1 MGSYKGQESE
11 MHTLY
16 PACKMVRTNSK
27 EEMSLLHPDG
37 TLRGSCKNRSFN
49 AKYVIFCLSASKEPS
64 ATNCQECQESA
75 KVLVLQM
82 EEDAPLSSM
91 KVLAERVRSA

>member
-1 MGSYKGQESE
+1 MWECSSIGIELKPGINRPPYRGGPILSYKGQESE

-49 AKYVIFCLSASKEPS
+49 AKYVIFCLSATKEPS
-64 ATNCQECQESA
+64 ATNFQGTSNDQ
-75 KVLVLQM
+75 
-82 EEDAPLSSM
+82 
-91 KVLAERVRSA
+91 